1 MHIYGKA
8 EMMSRPLHEAQTKA
22 WPSGVIGGVESADTS
37 PERQQNEKGLKR
49 KRKPPRVTFFFLPA
63 EGKRSPA
70 SMNAAALVR
79 TES

>member
-8 EMMSRPLHEAQTKA
+8 AMMSRPLCEAQTDA

-49 KRKPPRVTFFFLPA
+49 KRQPP
-63 EGKRSPA
+63 
-70 SMNAAALVR
+70 
-79 TES
+79 